1 MPLTEKLISS
11 FLAFELDI
19 DINSPIHSIRTN
31 AIKKFEQ
38 LGFPN
43 RKLENWK
50 STDFE
55 ISNFSMHF
63 LF

>member
-31 AIKKFEQ
+31 AIKKFEE

-50 STDFE
+50 YTSLNLSL
-55 ISNFSMHF
+55 IHI
-63 LF
+63 